1 MVLTSTQ
8 RSKSGQ
14 VSRSPAAFSAQR
26 MWTVW
31 VISVEHASHVAFMPD
46 SSCGAAATVSGPPV
60 SRGLGLRFVT
70 VMAAGGRRD
79 RLLTG
84 TPGVLQ
90 RSETGWACLTAARR
104 WSSDVMRRR

>member
-79 RLLTG
+79 RFLTC
-84 TPGVLQ
+84 TSGVL
-90 RSETGWACLTAARR
+90 EFVGPVWACLAAPRR
-104 WSSDVMRRR
+104 RSSDVMRRR